1 MSCWTT
7 SRAHEAGAT
16 PRADCAALVAL
27 RAYLAG
33 PDIFLPDA
41 DQWAARKKSICANHG
56 LVGISPL
63 DHPSDEPPDWTA
75 LPDWRRI
82 AARNEALIRSCAL
95 MIANLT
101 PFRGPSADVGT
112 VYEVG
117 FMRALGRP
125 VFGYATT
132 ATPFTQ
138 RTLDFAAAHG
148 GATTGTDGFRRDAD
162 GMLIEQFGL
171 FDNLMIEAGI
181 LGSGGVLVVE
191 EIPAAQRWT
200 DLSVFERCVRAAAAA
215 CVPPA

>member
-1 MSCWTT
+1 VANDQ
-7 SRAHEAGAT
+7 RQ
-16 PRADCAALVAL
+16 PAL

-33 PDIFLPDA
+33 PDIFLPDV
-41 DQWAARKKSICANHG
+41 DQWVERKKKVCAHYG
-56 LVGISPL
+56 LIGVSPL
-63 DHPSDEPPDWTA
+63 DDPSDDPPEWAA

-132 ATPFTQ
+132 ATPFTR
-138 RTLDFAAAHG
+138 RTLDYAAARG
-148 GATTGTDGFRRDAD
+148 GATTGADGSRRDAD
-162 GMLIEQFGL
+162 GMSIEQFGL

-181 LGSGGVLVVE
+181 LSSGGLLVVE

-200 DLSVFERCVRAAAAA
+200 DLAVFERCVRIAAAA
-215 CVPPA
+215 CAQPARD